1 MQVSNGDVTGSAPLA
16 EIWQHDFWY
25 IWYPADSILTNTNA
39 EHSAGLFRGQQI
51 RSDQSHKSYRPVT
64 ILSLRL
70 VNWAGK
76 LLPNGKSQTIH
87 LSVSQVAT
95 CCHCLNELSAMSFI
109 ALLAQGSIGIALR
122 SMTTQEV

>member
-16 EIWQHDFWY
+16 EIWRHDFWY
-25 IWYPADSILTNTNA
+25 NWEPADSILTDTSS
-39 EHSAGLFRGQQI
+39 ERSAVLFRGQQI

-76 LLPNGKSQTIH
+76 LLPNGKPCTIH
-87 LSVSQVAT
+87 LSVTQDAI
-95 CCHCLNELSAMSFI
+95 CFI
-109 ALLAQGSIGIALR
+109 
-122 SMTTQEV
+122 